1 MGPVLLALLLQSPI
15 PLDPGTWWEYREA
28 STEHLGEIFATE
40 EHETRFAVTGSR
52 ARPFV
57 VQRGGVDPVS
67 GPAESGPG
75 WLRVAPWTG
84 EDAIPVPLEIGRSGP
99 APEGTEAGW
108 VVEAEEAVA
117 VPAGTF
123 VAFRCAFRT
132 AGAVSILWIAPA
144 VGVVREAHGPPGGRP
159 EIERVLVRWAAPIR
173 P

>member
-1 MGPVLLALLLQSPI
+1 MGPILLALLLQSPI

-28 STEHLGEIFATE
+28 STERLGEIFSTTQD
-40 EHETRFAVTGSR
+40 ETRFAVTGSR
-52 ARPFV
+52 TRPFI

-75 WLRVAPWTG
+75 WVRVAPWTG
-84 EDAIPVPLEIGRSGP
+84 EDAIPAPLEVGRSGP
-99 APEGTEAGW
+99 VPEGGDAGW
-108 VVEAEEAVA
+108 TVEAEETVS

-123 VAFRCAFRT
+123 MAFRCAFRT
-132 AGAVSILWIAPA
+132 ATAVSLLWIAPA

-159 EIERVLVRWAAPIR
+159 EIERELVRWVVPPR